1 MLVPSNNKIFTGMD
15 KSTYYIEYSVITFMY
30 VFYSYTNYAVLELQ
44 ALIDAYVIYNVIS
57 ITFLYLRMGTLKKG
71 FRFFVIYSRQTKR
84 K

>member
-1 MLVPSNNKIFTGMD
+1 MPSD

-57 ITFLYLRMGTLKKG
+57 ITFLIFAYGHIEKGVQIFRNLLQANKKK
-71 FRFFVIYSRQTKR
+71 VICHSI
-84 K
+84 